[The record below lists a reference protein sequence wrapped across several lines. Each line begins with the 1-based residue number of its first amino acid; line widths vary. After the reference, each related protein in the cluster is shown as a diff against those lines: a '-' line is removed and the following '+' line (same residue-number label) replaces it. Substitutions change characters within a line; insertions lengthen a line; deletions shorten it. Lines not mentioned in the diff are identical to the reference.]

1 MDFHTTKHVRI
12 AGKRGKGNVARNHVI
27 RGNQRNGDAISVLLK
42 QCLVKRVVAVRNVV
56 HANVASLIVDA
67 DRVVSETARDR
78 RQIVHVRLAVNGE
91 RRGNIKEVASPML
104 PSLLFSYL
112 ILNEIGEERETEN
125 RFGLSVASHQ
135 NEHTHLHAH
144 ITAVHGIHDDVIP
157 VSRAILNTQ

>member
-1 MDFHTTKHVRI
+1 MRI

-78 RQIVHVRLAVNGE
+78 RQIAHVRLVLNGE
-91 RRGNIKEVASPML
+91 RRGNVQEVASPML

-112 ILNEIGEERETEN
+112 ILDAIGEEREAEN
-125 RFGLSVASHQ
+125 RFGLSVASRQ

-144 ITAVHGIHDDVIP
+144 VTAVHGIHDDVVP